1 MKSAAVGIGF
11 ALLCSHPGIAQRPS
25 RVPASQTGAEIAVR
39 DQPPTFKARTNLVM
53 VPVVVR
59 EGAGRAVGHLRRE
72 DFKLYDRGKPQEI
85 TRFSLEGWERSSAAA
100 EGGAA
105 SQPVRAVPERFIAY
119 LFDDLHIGME
129 ELPRVR
135 SAALRHLATLQASD
149 RAAILTT
156 SGRVALEFT
165 ADRERLRQA
174 LARLW
179 FHLDTMAAECFYLG
193 YYWADLVGKGDPQA
207 MAAAMRLASGCFESV
222 PEEVIKMMARQQAW
236 EGRMETRI
244 SLTVL
249 RNLVRRMASA
259 PGQRVIVLAS
269 PGFYAPPDSFDQSAI
284 FEAAARANVVV
295 NCLNSL
301 GLVAP
306 QAEQI
311 GVKGRN
317 FNRERDMVS
326 DGTLATIA
334 EATGGSY
341 FHNNNDL
348 EAGLRRLAAAPE
360 FYYVLGFS
368 PRDLKL
374 DGKFHSLKV
383 ALVKSKGLTVTARR
397 GYYASTRM
405 ADPEEAAKKEIDD
418 ALYSRGNMGGLPFE
432 LRSTVSRSPEGM
444 NTLEVSAWMDPKE
457 LRMHKQGDISSKAL
471 TVAFGLFDRDG
482 NILATTRKDV
492 GLWIRDR
499 DLEKMSGRW
508 VAVKASFP
516 VKPGGYAVRAVV
528 RDGDEQLVSSEN
540 GAVEVGKENY

>member
-1 MKSAAVGIGF
+1 MRSAAVAGCF
-11 ALLCSHPGIAQRPS
+11 ALLCARPEIAQGPA
-25 RVPASQTGAEIAVR
+25 RVPTSQAGPEIAVQ

-59 EGAGRAVGHLRRE
+59 DSAGRAVGNLRRE
-72 DFKLYDRGKPQEI
+72 DFGLFDRGKPQEI
-85 TRFSLEGWERSSAAA
+85 TRFSPEGWEQSRAAA
-100 EGGAA
+100 ESGAGA
-105 SQPVRAVPERFIAY
+105 KPVRAVPERFVAY
-119 LFDDLHIGME
+119 LFDDIHIGLE

-135 SAALRHLATLQASD
+135 SAALRHLATLRAGD

-174 LARLW
+174 LARLS
-179 FHLDTMAAECFYLG
+179 FHLDTRAADCFYLG
-193 YYWADLVGKGDPQA
+193 YYWADLVDKGDPQA
-207 MAAAMRLASGCFESV
+207 MAAAKRLASECFESV
-222 PEEVIKMMARQQAW
+222 PENVIRMMARQQVV
-236 EGRMETRI
+236 EGELETRI
-244 SLTVL
+244 SLTML

-259 PGQRVIVLAS
+259 PGQRTIVLAS
-269 PGFYAPPDSFDQSAI
+269 HGFYAPPDRFDQGEI

-301 GLVAP
+301 GLVAH
-306 QAEQI
+306 QGEQI
-311 GVKGRN
+311 GRMGRN
-317 FNRERDMVS
+317 FFREQDMVS

-368 PRDLKL
+368 PQDLKL

-383 ALVKSKGLTVTARR
+383 ALVKSKGLSVTARR

-405 ADPEEAAKKEIDD
+405 ADPEEAAKTEIND

-432 LRSTVSRSPEGM
+432 LRSTVSRSPQGK

-457 LRMHKQGDISSKAL
+457 LRMHKQGDTSRKAL
-471 TVAFGLFDRDG
+471 TVVFGLFDRDG
-482 NILATTRKDV
+482 NVLATTRKDV
-492 GLWIRDR
+492 GLQIRDR

-508 VAVKASFP
+508 VAVKASFA
-516 VKPGGYAVRAVV
+516 VGPGGYAVRAVV
-528 RDGDEQLVSSEN
+528 RDGDEQLVSSAN
-540 GAVEVGKENY
+540 GAVGVSKEN